1 MADQRP
7 SVDEAL
13 ARIRA
18 ESAPIGSERLPL
30 RRALDRTLYEPV
42 NAAVN
47 VPRFVAAAMDGYAV
61 ASADC
66 AAATIANPVVL
77 TVAEV
82 VAAGSWPAALAAGS
96 AAPISTGAPVPGR
109 ADAIIVREEAR
120 PVGGRLSITAPPRKF
135 ANVRALGEDMAVGRM
150 VAPRGTRVTADV
162 VGALSASGIEQVE
175 VQRLPTIRLFTTGSE
190 LTDVA
195 GLADPALI
203 IDSNGPMIEAF
214 ALSVGLTVDF
224 VGRAVDEGDVL
235 DAMLSAPTPAHP
247 QIVISTG
254 GVSHG
259 SFDLVRERLEKAG
272 ATMHFHGVGMR
283 PGKPLL
289 FATLTDGRLYFGLP
303 GTPVAALVAM
313 RFFVMAAVRAM
324 AGLEPEAGMPHR
336 DGPPARPG
344 TTLFLR
350 GRATQGADG
359 GTVFEASPDQRSH
372 VLSSIVPANA
382 WLRVE
387 AGGSLLY
394 PKLPSP
400 LSS

>member
-1 MADQRP
+1 MAEQRP
-7 SVDEAL
+7 GVDEAL

-18 ESAPIGSERLPL
+18 EALPLGPELLPL
-30 RRALDRTLYEPV
+30 RSALDRTLAEPV
-42 NAAVN
+42 NAVVN

-66 AAATIANPVVL
+66 VGATVANPVEL

-82 VAAGSWPAALAAGS
+82 VAAGNWPSALPDGA
-96 AAPISTGAPVPGR
+96 AAPISTGAPVPER

-120 PVGGRLSITAPPRKF
+120 PIAGRLSITVPPRKL
-135 ANVRALGEDMAVGRM
+135 ANVRAHGEDMAVGRM
-150 VAPRGTRVTADV
+150 VAPQGTRVTADV
-162 VGALSASGIEQVE
+162 VGALSASGIEQVA

-190 LTDVA
+190 LTDTA

-203 IDSNGPMIEAF
+203 IDSNGPMIESF
-214 ALSVGLTVDF
+214 ALGVGLTVDF
-224 VGRAVDEGDVL
+224 VGRAVDEDDAL

-259 SFDLVRERLEKAG
+259 SFDLVRERLENAG
-272 ATMHFHGVGMR
+272 ARLHFHGVGMR

-289 FATLTDGRLYFGLP
+289 FATLADGRLYFGLP

-324 AGLEPEAGMPHR
+324 AGLGPEAGAPYR
-336 DGPPARPG
+336 GGPAARPG

-350 GRATQGADG
+350 GRATQSTDG

-372 VLSSIVPANA
+372 VLSSIILANA

-394 PKLPSP
+394 PKLPGHLSP
-400 LSS
+400 